1 MNPTR
6 THHLVCK
13 NNLHILYYNARSLLP
28 KFDDLML
35 SVINLHPH
43 IICIVETWLSSDII
57 DHEICIPGFQ
67 LYRYDRNRHGG
78 GVLVYV
84 TNMFFVS
91 VLSPS
96 SPPLEILTLSIFCN
110 TFKFHLCLFYRP
122 PNSTSLI
129 FDNLST
135 YLESIQ
141 AGRLP
146 NFYS

>member
-1 MNPTR
+1 MNLTR

-57 DHEICIPGFQ
+57 DHEIYIPGFQ

-84 TNMFFVS
+84 SNMFFVS

-96 SPPLEILTLSIFCN
+96 LLLKSLPFPFFVIPLSFIYVYFIV
-110 TFKFHLCLFYRP
+110 HPIQQVLFLII
-122 PNSTSLI
+122 SLLI
-129 FDNLST
+129 
-135 YLESIQ
+135 
-141 AGRLP
+141 
-146 NFYS
+146 